1 MPRRDYSVAP
11 VIRLHELTRLE
22 FTKTFEGLLRVSVSA
37 GDARD
42 RVIAIYEDDRTF
54 LRLVRNAIS
63 DSDVV
68 MTLERAVIIAFSPT
82 KTPTHCDG
90 LALTDEQLVLLRL
103 GTARKLCA

>member
-1 MPRRDYSVAP
+1 MPGRDCSVAP

-22 FTKTFEGLLRVSVSA
+22 FNKTFEGFLRVTVS
-37 GDARD
+37 DCDSRD
-42 RVIAIYEDDRTF
+42 RAIAIYEDDRAF

-63 DSDVV
+63 DPHVV
-68 MTLERAVIIAFSPT
+68 TTVERAVIIAFSPT

-103 GTARKLCA
+103 GMARKLCV